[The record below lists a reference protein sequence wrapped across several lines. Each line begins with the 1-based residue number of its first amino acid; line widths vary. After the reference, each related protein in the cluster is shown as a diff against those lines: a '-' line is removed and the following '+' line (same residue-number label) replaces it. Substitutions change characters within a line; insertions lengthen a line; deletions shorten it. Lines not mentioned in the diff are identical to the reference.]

1 MAATAAVLAFLA
13 CGRGEQPEPHSGA
26 GIPGSAPA
34 HVASHWGYDAD
45 GPDHWADLD
54 RDYLTCKSGHQ
65 QSPIDLPS
73 HARLEPSEHITIDY
87 HSVRGLTLLNT
98 GHTVQANLPA
108 GNGNRIVVDGVPFD
122 LAQFHFHLPSEHTL
136 DGAGT
141 TMEVHF
147 VHKSAAGR
155 VAVLGVL
162 MQATPDP
169 SPFDP
174 ILTLAPEAVDAE
186 ITVAGPVDLRALLP
200 GVLDQ
205 FRYQGSLTTPPCSEG
220 VSWTVLGTPV
230 PVAAADADRY
240 RTMFAHSNRP
250 TQPLNGRTVTLA
262 GG

>member
-1 MAATAAVLAFLA
+1 MSAVAAALVFPA
-13 CGRGEQPEPHSGA
+13 CGRGEQPEPRSRA
-26 GIPGSAPA
+26 EVASTPA
-34 HVASHWGYDAD
+34 HVASHWDYDAE
-45 GPDHWADLD
+45 GPDHWAELD
-54 RDYLTCKSGHQ
+54 RDYLACKSGRQ

-87 HSVRGLTLLNT
+87 HSVPGLTLLNT
-98 GHTVQANLPA
+98 GHTVQANLSA

-136 DGAGT
+136 DGAGA

-147 VHKSAAGR
+147 VHKSAAGKL
-155 VAVLGVL
+155 AVLGVL

-174 ILTLAPEAVDAE
+174 ILTLAPEAVDVP
-186 ITVAGPVDLRALLP
+186 IPVAGPVDLRALLP

-205 FRYQGSLTTPPCSEG
+205 FRYEGSLTTPPCSEG
-220 VSWTVLGTPV
+220 VSWTVLGNPV
-230 PVAAADADRY
+230 PVAASDADRY
-240 RTMFAHSNRP
+240 RTLFAHSNRP
-250 TQPLNGRTVTLA
+250 TQPLNGRAVTLA